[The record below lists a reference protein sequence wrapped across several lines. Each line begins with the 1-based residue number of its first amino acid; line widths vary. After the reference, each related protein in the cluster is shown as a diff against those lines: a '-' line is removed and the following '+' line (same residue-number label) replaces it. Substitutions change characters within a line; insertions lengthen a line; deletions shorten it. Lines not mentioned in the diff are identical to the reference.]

1 MYRKQSRTGTSF
13 ILDHKQPSYLSL
25 SFMVVKSLIFSDQ
38 DAMDELNGRT
48 YDGRELRIKI
58 DEGRPK

>member
-1 MYRKQSRTGTSF
+1 MQFWLYSVN
-13 ILDHKQPSYLSL
+13 SL
-25 SFMVVKSLIFSDQ
+25 EQVHFGQDNFAGFLNIIKHSEQ
-38 DAMDELNGRT
+38 DALDELNGRT

>member
-1 MYRKQSRTGTSF
+1 MQI
-13 ILDHKQPSYLSL
+13 ILHMIQPSRMSL
-25 SFMVVKSLIFSDQ
+25 RFLIK
-38 DAMDELNGRT
+38 DALDELNGRQ

>member
-1 MYRKQSRTGTSF
+1 MQSNLFNS
-13 ILDHKQPSYLSL
+13 SYHLESKKYSTL
-25 SFMVVKSLIFSDQ
+25 KLHYNYTYFFLIK
-38 DAMDELNGRT
+38 DALDELNGRT

>member
-1 MYRKQSRTGTSF
+1 M
-13 ILDHKQPSYLSL
+13 
-25 SFMVVKSLIFSDQ
+25 FMTNLLIFSFIK
-38 DAMDELNGRT
+38 DALDELNGRQ

>member
-1 MYRKQSRTGTSF
+1 MQSNLFNS
-13 ILDHKQPSYLSL
+13 SYHLESKKYSTL
-25 SFMVVKSLIFSDQ
+25 QLYYTYFFLIK
-38 DAMDELNGRT
+38 DALDELNGRT

>member
-1 MYRKQSRTGTSF
+1 MQSNLFNS
-13 ILDHKQPSYLSL
+13 SYHLESKKYSTL
-25 SFMVVKSLIFSDQ
+25 KLYYTYFFLIK
-38 DAMDELNGRT
+38 DALDELNGRT